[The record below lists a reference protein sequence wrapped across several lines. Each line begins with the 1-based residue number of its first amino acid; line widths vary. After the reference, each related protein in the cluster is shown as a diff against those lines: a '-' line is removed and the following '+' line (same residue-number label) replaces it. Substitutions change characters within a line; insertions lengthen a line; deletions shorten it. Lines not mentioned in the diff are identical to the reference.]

1 MSECLKSRVS
11 RLEQRLRVESIVAEL
26 SNGDSFV
33 LRRRDVL
40 RICLDGF
47 RMRYAELVGSPQPKS
62 KFEREL
68 QLLQR
73 VCTKTNEPLLAI
85 ISSVLYQDE
94 GNDNEL

>member
-1 MSECLKSRVS
+1 MTLKR
-11 RLEQRLRVESIVAEL
+11 RIRTLEQVLRVERVVVEL
-26 SNGDSFV
+26 DNGDSFV
-33 LRRRDVL
+33 IGRRDVL